1 MNRCISVAAVALTAG
16 FANAQVTQ
24 FFATID
30 GDQEVPPSGS
40 PATGTLTGS
49 YDAGAN
55 VFSFSWSVMDLMG
68 TPSSPGAHIHSAP
81 FGENGPV
88 VFGFSNPDG
97 TWGLTGSAVWTD
109 LSSTHVDAL
118 FSENLYVNFHTDMF
132 PAGELRGQ
140 IMVVP
145 TPGVLGLAG
154 LACIGAARRRRDRSP
169 ASA

>member
-1 MNRCISVAAVALTAG
+1 MNRCISFAAVALTAG
-16 FANAQVTQ
+16 ITNAQVTQ

-49 YDAGAN
+49 YDAASN
-55 VFSFSWSVMDLMG
+55 VFSFSWSVTDLMG
-68 TPSSPGAHIHSAP
+68 TPASPGAHIHSAP
-81 FGENGPV
+81 AGSNGPI
-88 VFGFSNPDG
+88 VFGFSDPDG
-97 TWGLTGSAVWTD
+97 SWDLNGSAVWSG
-109 LSSTHVDAL
+109 LSSAQVDSL
-118 FSENLYVNFHTDMF
+118 FNDELYVNFHTDMF

-154 LACIGAARRRRDRSP
+154 VACIGAARRRR
-169 ASA
+169 A